1 MVLHKQNQ
9 VSSIMIRDQCTRL
22 TRFTR
27 FTKLLSNYQITI
39 QDLQGQITIK
49 LQKTMR
55 IHTLLKTKMIE
66 QFSRNIRDE
75 KHQ

>member
-1 MVLHKQNQ
+1 
-9 VSSIMIRDQCTRL
+9 MIRDQCTRL

-49 LQKTMR
+49 ISNYYPKFTRTNYYQ
-55 IHTLLKTKMIE
+55 ITKNNENTYITKNE
-66 QFSRNIRDE
+66 NDRTV
-75 KHQ
+75 

>member
-1 MVLHKQNQ
+1 MVLHKHNQ